1 MVGGCGVIRS
11 PSSRP
16 AESQS
21 MFFGCCRAPTVFT
34 EWKLFGSGVKVLRME
49 FDVGVAAAHNF
60 LVNHTTTE
68 LIMIID
74 GDYMVSP
81 QVCEPTAILTVVG
94 LWASF

>member
-1 MVGGCGVIRS
+1 MRS

-21 MFFGCCRAPTVFT
+21 MVFGCCRAPTVFT

-49 FDVGVAAAHNF
+49 FDVGVAAGRN
-60 LVNHTTTE
+60 LLLNHSTTE
-68 LIMIID
+68 LIILID
-74 GDYMVSP
+74 DDYMVSP
-81 QVCEPTAILTVVG
+81 QVCEPNDIPTVVG